1 VHTFHHPAVKKA
13 FFEKIIFIFVGQKEK
28 LFDWLK
34 NLKKQSK

>member
-1 VHTFHHPAVKKA
+1 VHTFHHPALKKA
-13 FFEKIIFIFVGQKEK
+13 FFEQIIVIFISRKAK